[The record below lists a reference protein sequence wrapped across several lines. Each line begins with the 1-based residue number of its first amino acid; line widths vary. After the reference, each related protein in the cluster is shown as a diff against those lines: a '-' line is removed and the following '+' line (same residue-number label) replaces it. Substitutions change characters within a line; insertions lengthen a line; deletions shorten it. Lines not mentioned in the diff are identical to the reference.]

1 MTYRELLAY
10 IQTLDK
16 DQLDREVLVYNQEED
31 FFYENGTEFKVTD
44 RAIPGF
50 IDADLP
56 YLTV

>member
-31 FFYENGTEFKVTD
+31 FFYENGTEFRVTD
-44 RAIPGF
+44 REIPGL
-50 IDADLP
+50 IDKDFP

>member
-31 FFYENGTEFKVTD
+31 FFYENGTEFRVTD
-44 RAIPGF
+44 REIPGM
-50 IDADLP
+50 IDKDFP

>member
-31 FFYENGTEFKVTD
+31 LFYEDGTEFRVTD
-44 RAIPGF
+44 RSIPGL
-50 IDADLP
+50 IDKDFP